1 MGIKQLMSLI
11 QEKSPKAIKSI
22 QMDMLTGK
30 TVAVDASM
38 AMYQFLI
45 ATQTFSS

>member
-11 QEKSPKAIKSI
+11 SEKAPKAVKSM
-22 QMDMLTGK
+22 QLDMLTGK

-38 AMYQFLI
+38 AMY
-45 ATQTFSS
+45 